1 MNARAVAWRGR
12 IWHKSRMS
20 GFPVILLPGIVL
32 PAEPAYGAL
41 IAELGPD
48 VEAVAKDLEVY
59 ATPEP
64 PEDYS
69 LEVEIA
75 GVLREADA
83 HGWQRFHLV
92 GYSGGG
98 AASLAFAAARPERLA
113 SLVLLEPAW
122 AGDWDL
128 SPAEEALWLEF
139 ERLEE
144 LPIEQFMPTFMR
156 LGLKPGIPLP
166 TPPSGEPPPWM
177 AKRPAGIRAI
187 NRAFKRADI
196 DGDALRRFD
205 RPVYFALGGLSNPDQ
220 YGEIAK
226 RLSGVFSDF
235 QLEVFKERHHLD
247 PPHRAR
253 ASCILAEDTLAS
265 RRTGVASDP

>member
-1 MNARAVAWRGR
+1 MEMPAALPGVAGCGTRPW
-12 IWHKSRMS
+12 MS
-20 GFPVILLPGIVL
+20 AFPVILLPGIVT
-32 PAEPAYGAL
+32 PAELAYGAL

-48 VEAVAKDLEVY
+48 VETVAKDLEVY

-75 GVLREADA
+75 GVLRDADA
-83 HGWQRFHLV
+83 RGWERFHLG

-98 AASLAFAAARPERLA
+98 AASLAFAAARPERLV
-113 SLVLLEPAW
+113 SLALLEPAW
-122 AGDWDL
+122 AGKWDL
-128 SPAEEALWLEF
+128 SLAEEALWLEF

-144 LPIEQFMPTFMR
+144 LPVEEFMPTFVR
-156 LGLKPGIPLP
+156 LGLKPGVPLP
-166 TPPSGEPPPWM
+166 EPPSGEPPPWM

-187 NRAFKRADI
+187 NRAFKRGDI
-196 DGDALRRFD
+196 DRDALRRFD

-235 QLEVFKERHHLD
+235 QLEVFEERHHFD
-247 PPHRAR
+247 PPHRIEPER
-253 ASCILAEDTLAS
+253 LAS
-265 RRTGVASDP
+265 SLKTLWRRAERS